1 MRFKHDKKR
10 NDMKS
15 VVRGN
20 DCSLLIPVR
29 KIVGGEKVR
38 FPLPAAT
45 DVEVCLVN
53 AYRRYSLAWSV
64 DVEDDS
70 VLRARVENALP
81 LGTFA
86 LEVKGRLFG
95 LAWRSN
101 EYEQLRIV
109 DNNAGGDAE
118 PGETDEGEPSVMMD
132 TAIVLM
138 PPEKELGELIDGANA
153 AIEKADKAKAD
164 ADGAAEKANGAAER
178 ADAAAEEVVERA
190 DEATDAANTAAAR
203 AVAAAQRVEAMGVDV
218 DAETGEIV
226 VRGV

>member
-1 MRFKHDKKR
+1 
-10 NDMKS
+10 MKS

-20 DCSLLIPVR
+20 DFLLLIPVR

-70 VLRARVENALP
+70 VLRARVDGTQMP
-81 LGTFA
+81 LGTYA

-109 DNNAGGDAE
+109 DNNADGDAAT
-118 PGETDEGEPSVMMD
+118 GETDEGEDSVMMD

-164 ADGAAEKANGAAER
+164 ADGAAERANGAAER
-178 ADAAAEEVVERA
+178 ADGAATDAVARTDA
-190 DEATDAANTAAAR
+190 ATDAATKATAKANAAAE
-203 AVAAAQRVEAMGVDV
+203 RVEAMGVDV
-218 DAETGEIV
+218 DAESGEIV
-226 VRGV
+226 VRGVL